1 MEAFRFE
8 DWLNVFLGVF
18 PIPLGVPISKR
29 GSEIQGEVKMPRSSA
44 RDKSGGA
51 LDKAKGRLKEAA
63 GAVSGNE
70 GRKARGQGDQVKGEA
85 RKKKGHVKDLFK

>member
-1 MEAFRFE
+1 LAFRFGHG
-8 DWLNVFLGVF
+8 LNVPFGVSL
-18 PIPLGVPISKR
+18 IPVGVSIFVR
-29 GSEIQGEVKMPRSSA
+29 GSETKEGDMPRSSA

-51 LDKAKGRLKEAA
+51 LAKAKGRLKEAA